1 MELEYKYL
9 SDEAIELT
17 DKIVDIFIENG
28 VKNADVRILGLELIE
43 SFSCYIGF
51 NEHCCYEPK
60 SPEEQSKELSKNE
73 GYLKETMAK
82 IFKMF
87 TLRGT
92 DGKLSLNNFSRE
104 RMMRERGIPFE
115 EGCWPLREVVATTT
129 DGYYFSGIRQLSH
142 GIIEKHGLF
151 LDSGTH
157 AILESLFYL
166 FERDGRDLD
175 ELLRD
180 VYEYIKENEFKCEEY
195 SWDGKPKVFKESKE
209 QETRNKGKRWTEKE
223 DKFIFNNYLKMTDK
237 EMAKVLRRTEAA
249 VKARRSMI

>member
-28 VKNADVRILGLELIE
+28 VKNADVRILGLELIK
-43 SFSCYIGF
+43 SFSLYISF
-51 NEHCCYEPK
+51 NEHCYYRPK
-60 SPEEQSKELSKNE
+60 SPEMQSKELSENE

-82 IFKMF
+82 IFKVF

-92 DGKLSLNNFSRE
+92 DGKLSLNNRSRE
-104 RMMRERGIPFE
+104 RMMREQGIPFE
-115 EGCWPLREVVATTT
+115 EGCGPLREITAVTT
-129 DGYYFSGIRQLSH
+129 DGYYFLGIHQLST
-142 GIIEKHGLF
+142 GIAGKSGLN
-151 LDSGTH
+151 LDCGVDM
-157 AILESLFYL
+157 ILESLFYL

-195 SWDGKPKVFKESKE
+195 SWDGKPKVIKESKE

-223 DKFIFNNYLKMTDK
+223 DKFIFKNHLKMTDK